1 MHYSRA
7 HACWLP
13 FETWHET
20 EHVAS
25 FFFFE
30 SKSNISSNNRKQKG
44 HWSDRNQQRH
54 GQENEFLLN

>member
-20 EHVAS
+20 EHVA
-25 FFFFE
+25 
-30 SKSNISSNNRKQKG
+30 
-44 HWSDRNQQRH
+44 
-54 GQENEFLLN
+54 FLLFLSPSLISHQTTASKKVIGLIEINKDMGKKMNFY